1 MTQHYYQWLPGTEN
15 EGQVVRLTNAYV
27 EDGEIYYEFDNGDIC
42 CEEYIAPFT
51 LDKNNLKG
59 KMLVEIVNP
68 NFKWKFEEIKS
79 KTSASYADIEHQGGG
94 EFEVPC
100 INDYIQSGE
109 NINSKV
115 GTFNIIAPKTKIKSI
130 EPVNY
135 KDYMSMNDL
144 ETLGLIEKQ
153 DINVSISKETNVSGV
168 TEINSNIEHIV
179 NLTEELVTYDK
190 FAPMA
195 TFCKNTEEKTVINNT
210 NDNDPIAILVNT
222 SLKYPSSVSIDL
234 DIDLPA
240 VSLFKTVSENFENGS
255 SKFIEHI
262 IKHIDYSIIT
272 ESLKEGLL
280 NAYMQK
286 ISSNEN

>member
-79 KTSASYADIEHQGGG
+79 KTSAAFADIEHQGGG

-115 GTFNIIAPKTKIKSI
+115 GTFNIIAPKTKIKSV

-135 KDYMSMNDL
+135 KDYMSRNDL
-144 ETLGLIEKQ
+144 CALGLIENEEI
-153 DINVSISKETNVSGV
+153 INTSSLNMNSSECTEMNSVIDHINLAD
-168 TEINSNIEHIV
+168 EINNQ
-179 NLTEELVTYDK
+179 DK
-190 FAPMA
+190 LGITA

-210 NDNDPIAILVNT
+210 NNNDPIAILVNT